1 MSRLK
6 VNDMVH
12 DEQFANA
19 HLVVNTQWLAD
30 HLRDSD
36 LRLVEV
42 TPPGSGYVLG
52 HIPGAAFLNLDNVF
66 TGHTREFAHG
76 VGPMN
81 EVAAVLG
88 RLGAAP
94 DKHVVIYDAIG
105 GPRAAKLFWLL
116 EYLGFDRVAVLEGGI
131 ERWMAE
137 GRATTR
143 LQPTVEAV
151 TFTPILR
158 SDRLATAEWIVARLS
173 RDGLSLVDC
182 RTPEEYVA
190 GHIPGA
196 HNWPW
201 DRALTRRA
209 YQAFRDAG
217 ELKTEFDTIG
227 VTPDKEIVTYCVT
240 AVRAAHTY
248 LTLRLLGYD
257 RVRNYEGSWTEWG
270 SRPDLPKSP
279 ISDL

>member
-1 MSRLK
+1 MSLSELTS
-6 VNDMVH
+6 H
-12 DEQFANA
+12 PSEQFTNA
-19 HLVVNTQWLAD
+19 HLLVNTQWLAD
-30 HLRDSD
+30 HLHDSD

-76 VGPMN
+76 VGPMD

-94 DKHVVIYDAIG
+94 DKHVVIYDEIG
-105 GPRAAKLFWLL
+105 GQRAAKLFWLL

-143 LQPTVEAV
+143 LQPQIEPATFNVEV
-151 TFTPILR
+151 R
-158 SDRLATAEWIVARLS
+158 SDRLATADWIVSHLKS
-173 RDGLSLVDC
+173 DGLAVVDC
-182 RTPEEYVA
+182 REPEEYA
-190 GHIPGA
+190 EGHIPGA
-196 HNWPW
+196 LNWPW
-201 DRALTRRA
+201 EQALTRRA
-209 YQAFRDAG
+209 YQAFRAAD
-217 ELKTEFDTIG
+217 ELKAEFARLG
-227 VTPDKEIVTYCVT
+227 ASPDKEVVTYCVT

-270 SRPDLPKSP
+270 ARPDLPKSL
-279 ISDL
+279 IANL